1 MDGYD
6 VVRIDH
12 FRGFDQ
18 YYSIPS
24 HSSSALE
31 GHWEPGPGIDLF
43 RTMERRMGWR
53 PVIAEDLG
61 LMTDTVRQLVRES
74 GFPNMKV
81 LQFGF
86 DLKDTGAANDY
97 LPHNYGT
104 NCVVYTG
111 THDNETIAGWFL
123 DGSEELKRLVRDYL
137 GDVCTPDDQMYLP
150 LVAMA
155 MRSRGDICIIPLQDY
170 LGLDNSARMNRPS
183 FAQGNWAWRLTE
195 KDLSSSLFRRILRL
209 TQITARFNW
218 ANAHLV

>member
-1 MDGYD
+1 
-6 VVRIDH
+6 
-12 FRGFDQ
+12 
-18 YYSIPS
+18 
-24 HSSSALE
+24 
-31 GHWEPGPGIDLF
+31 
-43 RTMERRMGWR
+43 MGWR

-137 GDVCTPDDQMYLP
+137 G
-150 LVAMA
+150 
-155 MRSRGDICIIPLQDY
+155 
-170 LGLDNSARMNRPS
+170 LDNSARMNRPS